1 MFPRI
6 VLNELIKELLIV
18 WSYRLQWVGEIVSLI
33 IFFMFLFN
41 LTNETEYAA
50 ISYCLWFYSI
60 LIIGDISG
68 KISVDM
74 KAGTFEQVYLSIVPF
89 KKLLIAKILSSI
101 IRSTVLVAILFYI
114 LILHILKHL
123 DPFSYL
129 LYLLYDR
136 GLDPLLSN

>member
-74 KAGTFEQVYLSIVPF
+74 KAGAF
-89 KKLLIAKILSSI
+89 
-101 IRSTVLVAILFYI
+101 
-114 LILHILKHL
+114 
-123 DPFSYL
+123 
-129 LYLLYDR
+129 
-136 GLDPLLSN
+136 